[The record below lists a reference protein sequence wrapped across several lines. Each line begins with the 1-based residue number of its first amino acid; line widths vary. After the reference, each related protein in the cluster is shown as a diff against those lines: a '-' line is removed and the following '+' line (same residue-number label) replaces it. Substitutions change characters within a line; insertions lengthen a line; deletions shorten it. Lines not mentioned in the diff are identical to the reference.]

1 MKEFKYLSVVII
13 SLAMTLVFSSC
24 FADISEIFESEPT
37 TQETTQKPTEPKP
50 IEPKDTGYNYDAL
63 KDPALQK
70 LYGMIHENV
79 NYKIPIDEF
88 NIEKSIPEKDIRLT
102 LNSYMYDHPEV
113 FWLDTTFS
121 YFNHSKGTTSIWL
134 TYTMDIMDVED
145 ARARFDKELEKA
157 LSKAPKNTSAYEL
170 EKFAYDYII
179 DNCEYDHTAA
189 EAQEELVNEDNA
201 YGVFVDKEAVCS
213 GYARAFQLLC
223 KELGVDC
230 VSIFGESEGEGH
242 QWNCVK
248 LDEDWYQ
255 VDVTWGDGENGELC
269 RYDFFNLTDE
279 QMYTDH
285 TSWKLFSEVED
296 VNDDSYNHFIPKCT
310 SDKYNY
316 FKYSCVTI
324 TDIYNSDEIVDYI
337 ANSAK
342 EGKKYAEFLIDDNL
356 DYSDTLNALLY
367 DGYLY
372 EWIEDANDKNDYSPE
387 IDPMCQVYKKEDI
400 NVITVELLYIGEG

>member
-1 MKEFKYLSVVII
+1 
-13 SLAMTLVFSSC
+13 MTLVFSSC

-79 NYKIPIDEF
+79 NSKIPYDEINIDEDISED
-88 NIEKSIPEKDIRLT
+88 NIRIT
-102 LNSYMYDHPEV
+102 LDAYTYDHPEV
-113 FWLDTTFS
+113 FWLNYVFT
-121 YFNHSKGTTSIWL
+121 YFNHSDGTTSVWL
-134 TYTMDIMDVED
+134 TYTMDRESVWSKREV
-145 ARARFDKELEKA
+145 FDKEIEKV
-157 LSKAPKNTSAYEL
+157 LSKAPKNASAYEL

-179 DNCEYDHTAA
+179 DNCEYDYTAA
-189 EAQEELVNEDNA
+189 ESEEKIGNEDNV
-201 YGVFVDKEAVCS
+201 YGVFVDKKAVCS
-213 GYARAFQLLC
+213 GYSEAFQLLC
-223 KELGVDC
+223 SELGIDC
-230 VSIFGESEGEGH
+230 VNILGESEEAH

-248 LDEDWYQ
+248 LDEEWYQ

-269 RYDFFNLTDE
+269 KYDYFNLTDE
-279 QMYTDH
+279 QMYSDH
-285 TSWKLFSEVED
+285 TTWKLYSEVED
-296 VNDDSYNHFIPKCT
+296 VHEEGYNHFIPKCT

-324 TDIYNSDEIVDYI
+324 TDIYNSEEIVEYI
-337 ANSAK
+337 ATSAK

-356 DYSDTLNALLY
+356 DYSDTFDTLLY
-367 DGYLY
+367 DGYMY